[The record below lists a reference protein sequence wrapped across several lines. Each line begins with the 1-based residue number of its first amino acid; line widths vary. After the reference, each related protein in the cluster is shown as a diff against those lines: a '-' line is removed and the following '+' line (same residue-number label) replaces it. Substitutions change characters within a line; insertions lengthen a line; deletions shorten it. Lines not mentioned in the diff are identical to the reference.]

1 MITYT
6 SSDIIKRATQIADLE
21 NSDFISFNEKIA
33 LLNESYVALYQKLIN
48 KGDNAFLRYINTNK
62 SIIDLPQD
70 FYQLKAVLLNNNGYL
85 QPIKRRP
92 QNQNDKDLSYEIIN
106 NTLKI
111 NGHYSGGSI
120 SIEYYPTPVTLTF
133 PSEKL
138 SIPFDNVL
146 AMHND
151 WIITGIY
158 NNDVLTGLMLNN
170 LNDNSINVQLNGNK
184 LIHVADD
191 YVVTKGDK
199 YYLFNL
205 KTGKTTETV
214 YIPASFKSRM
224 FLYNDSKL
232 LMVENNS
239 IAYNDLPAIKDKVDL
254 IMFSDDL
261 KHFIYKTDNKVKIDD
276 KEIVLKQDPKHF
288 YQKNESVIITTDS
301 NYVVDVNYNGDYQEI
316 IKNDCIIDVIKFD
329 DNTGYGYL
337 TQELNGYYVTS
348 FFDDTKLNFPN
359 QMYFTLMA
367 YLLAISFKI
376 KQGSDISGL
385 QLSYEKA
392 EETFYDTLS
401 NDDWNYTRITNVY

>member
-62 SIIDLPQD
+62 SIIDLPSD

-158 NNDVLTGLMLNN
+158 NNDELTGLMLNN
-170 LNDNSINVQLNGNK
+170 LNDNSINVELNGNK

-261 KHFIYKTDNKVKIDD
+261 KHFIYKTDKIKIDD
-276 KEIVLKQDPKHF
+276 KEIELKQNPKHF

-348 FFDDTKLNFPN
+348 FFDDTELNFPN

>member
-1 MITYT
+1 
-6 SSDIIKRATQIADLE
+6 
-21 NSDFISFNEKIA
+21 
-33 LLNESYVALYQKLIN
+33 
-48 KGDNAFLRYINTNK
+48 
-62 SIIDLPQD
+62 
-70 FYQLKAVLLNNNGYL
+70 
-85 QPIKRRP
+85 
-92 QNQNDKDLSYEIIN
+92 
-106 NTLKI
+106 
-111 NGHYSGGSI
+111 
-120 SIEYYPTPVTLTF
+120 
-133 PSEKL
+133 
-138 SIPFDNVL
+138 
-146 AMHND
+146 MHND

-170 LNDNSINVQLNGNK
+170 LNDNSINVELNGNK

-191 YVVTKGDK
+191 YVVTKDDK

-205 KTGKTTETV
+205 KTGKTIETV

-261 KHFIYKTDNKVKIDD
+261 KHFIYKTDKVKIDD
-276 KEIVLKQDPKHF
+276 KEIELKQNPKHF

-301 NYVVDVNYNGDYQEI
+301 SYVVDVNYNGDYQEI

-348 FFDDTKLNFPN
+348 FFDDTELNFPN

>member
-158 NNDVLTGLMLNN
+158 NNNELTGLMLNN
-170 LNDNSINVQLNGNK
+170 LNDNSINVELNGNK

-191 YVVTKGDK
+191 YVVTKDNK

-205 KTGKTTETV
+205 KTGKTIETV
-214 YIPASFKSRM
+214 YIPASFKSGM

-261 KHFIYKTDNKVKIDD
+261 KHFIYKTDKVKIDD
-276 KEIVLKQDPKHF
+276 KEIELKQNPKHF
-288 YQKNESVIITTDS
+288 YQNNESVIITTDS

-348 FFDDTKLNFPN
+348 FFDDTELNFPN

>member
-158 NNDVLTGLMLNN
+158 NNDELTGLMLNN
-170 LNDNSINVQLNGNK
+170 LNDNSINVELNGNK

-205 KTGKTTETV
+205 KTGKTIETV

-261 KHFIYKTDNKVKIDD
+261 KHFIYKTDKVKIDD
-276 KEIVLKQDPKHF
+276 KEIELKQNPKHF

-348 FFDDTKLNFPN
+348 FFDDTELNFPN

>member
-158 NNDVLTGLMLNN
+158 NSNELTGLMLNN
-170 LNDNSINVQLNGNK
+170 LNDNSINIELSGNK

-191 YVVTKGDK
+191 YVVTKDDK

-261 KHFIYKTDNKVKIDD
+261 KHFIYKTDKVKIDD
-276 KEIVLKQDPKHF
+276 KEIELKQNPKHF

-316 IKNDCIIDVIKFD
+316 INNDCIIDVIKFD

-348 FFDDTKLNFPN
+348 FFDDTELNFPN

>member
-158 NNDVLTGLMLNN
+158 NNDELTGLMLNN
-170 LNDNSINVQLNGNK
+170 LNDNSINVELSGNK

-191 YVVTKGDK
+191 YVVTKDDK

-261 KHFIYKTDNKVKIDD
+261 KHFIYKTDKVKIDD
-276 KEIVLKQDPKHF
+276 KEIELKQNPKHF

-348 FFDDTKLNFPN
+348 FFDDTELNFPN

>member
-111 NGHYSGGSI
+111 NGYYSGGSI

-158 NNDVLTGLMLNN
+158 NNDELTGLMLNN
-170 LNDNSINVQLNGNK
+170 LNDNSINVELSGNK

-191 YVVTKGDK
+191 YVVTKDDK

-261 KHFIYKTDNKVKIDD
+261 KHFIYKTDKVKIDD
-276 KEIVLKQDPKHF
+276 KEIELKQNPKHF

-348 FFDDTKLNFPN
+348 FFDDTELNFPN

>member
-158 NNDVLTGLMLNN
+158 NNNELTGLMLNN
-170 LNDNSINVQLNGNK
+170 LNDNSINIELSGNK

-191 YVVTKGDK
+191 YVVTKDNN

-261 KHFIYKTDNKVKIDD
+261 KHFIYKTDKVKIDD
-276 KEIVLKQDPKHF
+276 KEIELKQNPKHF

-348 FFDDTKLNFPN
+348 FFDDTELNFPN

>member
-158 NNDVLTGLMLNN
+158 NNNELTGLMLNN
-170 LNDNSINVQLNGNK
+170 LNDNSINIELSGNK

-191 YVVTKGDK
+191 YVVTKDNK

-261 KHFIYKTDNKVKIDD
+261 KHFIYKTDKVKIDD
-276 KEIVLKQDPKHF
+276 KEIELKQNPKHF

-348 FFDDTKLNFPN
+348 FFDDTELNFPN

>member
-158 NNDVLTGLMLNN
+158 NNNELTGLMLNN
-170 LNDNSINVQLNGNK
+170 LNDNSINVELNGNK

-191 YVVTKGDK
+191 YVVTKDDK

-205 KTGKTTETV
+205 KTGKTIETV
-214 YIPASFKSRM
+214 YIPVSFKSRM

-261 KHFIYKTDNKVKIDD
+261 KHFIYKTDKVKIDD
-276 KEIVLKQDPKHF
+276 KEIELKQNPKHF

-348 FFDDTKLNFPN
+348 FFDDTELNFPN

>member
-111 NGHYSGGSI
+111 NGHYSGGNI

-158 NNDVLTGLMLNN
+158 NNDELTGLTLNN
-170 LNDNSINVQLNGNK
+170 LNDNSINVELNGNK

-191 YVVTKGDK
+191 YVVTKDDK

-261 KHFIYKTDNKVKIDD
+261 KHFIYKTDKVKIDD
-276 KEIVLKQDPKHF
+276 KEIELKQNPKYF

>member
-62 SIIDLPQD
+62 SIIDLPPD

-158 NNDVLTGLMLNN
+158 NNVELTGLMLNN
-170 LNDNSINVQLNGNK
+170 LNDNSINVELNGNK

-191 YVVTKGDK
+191 YVVTKDDK

-261 KHFIYKTDNKVKIDD
+261 KHFIYKTDKVKIDD
-276 KEIVLKQDPKHF
+276 KEIELKQNPKHF

-348 FFDDTKLNFPN
+348 FFDDTELNFPN

>member
-111 NGHYSGGSI
+111 NGYYSGGSI

-158 NNDVLTGLMLNN
+158 NNNELTGLMLNN
-170 LNDNSINVQLNGNK
+170 LNDNSINVELNGNK

-239 IAYNDLPAIKDKVDL
+239 IAYNNLPAIKDKVDL

-261 KHFIYKTDNKVKIDD
+261 KHFIYKTDKVKIDD
-276 KEIVLKQDPKHF
+276 KEIELKQNPKHF

-348 FFDDTKLNFPN
+348 FFDDTELNFPN

>member
-62 SIIDLPQD
+62 SIIDLPPD

-170 LNDNSINVQLNGNK
+170 LNDNSINVELNGNK

-191 YVVTKGDK
+191 YVVTKDDK

-205 KTGKTTETV
+205 KTGKTIETV
-214 YIPASFKSRM
+214 YIPASFKSGM

-261 KHFIYKTDNKVKIDD
+261 KHFIYKTDKVKIDD
-276 KEIVLKQDPKHF
+276 KEIELKQNPKHF

-348 FFDDTKLNFPN
+348 FFDDTELNFPN

>member
-158 NNDVLTGLMLNN
+158 NNVELTGLMLNN
-170 LNDNSINVQLNGNK
+170 LNDNSINVELNGNK

-239 IAYNDLPAIKDKVDL
+239 IAYNNLPAIKDKVDL

-261 KHFIYKTDNKVKIDD
+261 KHFIYKTDKVKIDD
-276 KEIVLKQDPKHF
+276 KEIELKQNPKHF

-348 FFDDTKLNFPN
+348 FFDDTELNFPN

>member
-158 NNDVLTGLMLNN
+158 NNNELTGLMLNN
-170 LNDNSINVQLNGNK
+170 LNDNSINIELNGNK

-191 YVVTKGDK
+191 YVVTKNDK

-261 KHFIYKTDNKVKIDD
+261 KHFIYKTDKVKIDD
-276 KEIVLKQDPKHF
+276 KEIELKQSPKYF

-348 FFDDTKLNFPN
+348 FFDDTELNFPN

>member
-111 NGHYSGGSI
+111 NGYYSGGSI

-158 NNDVLTGLMLNN
+158 NNNELTGLMLNN
-170 LNDNSINVQLNGNK
+170 LNDNSINIELNGNK

-191 YVVTKGDK
+191 YVVTKDDK

-261 KHFIYKTDNKVKIDD
+261 KHFIYKTDKVKIDD
-276 KEIVLKQDPKHF
+276 KEIELKQNPKHF

-348 FFDDTKLNFPN
+348 FFDDTELNFPN